1 MKCRFCSEDA
11 PALSYKDVEL
21 LRDYID
27 DEGRLAPRAVTELC
41 AHHQREMKTAVE
53 QARGLALLPR
63 VSLNGC

>member
-1 MKCRFCSEDA
+1 MCRFCSEDA
-11 PALSYKDVEL
+11 PALSYKDAEL

-27 DEGRLAPRAVTELC
+27 DEGRLASRTVTELC

-63 VSLNGC
+63 VRLNG